1 MTKLFNNNIKKLAQ
15 KMSLESKINIV
26 GSASVKRSIYYSDY
40 DLFERVSGKSETV
53 ILNHFISLFNII
65 KASQNVVISDFK
77 CGHDEKNNP
86 LRWDF
91 SDIHK
96 GINNGIKF
104 EDALKMKGIIKIDL
118 ISFIGGRFIEI
129 SETYNISIDGSSNM
143 DYSKDKIVN
152 DILQDYKD
160 LVKDDNY
167 MKALKRLFSIMKLNN
182 PDDKRLNMLMN
193 YFNSPIGLLYRCKAD
208 LETILLIL
216 SYNKF
221 DINDIKNSL
230 QIIKEQ
236 VSAFDVENNIE
247 KISSMKIKADMKTPL
262 RIQINRIK
270 EYVNKDA
277 KKFLQTSGL

>member
-1 MTKLFNNNIKKLAQ
+1 MTKLFNNSITKLGQ

-65 KASQNVVISDFK
+65 KASDNVVITDFK
-77 CGHDEKNNP
+77 VGHDEKNNP

-96 GINNGIKF
+96 GTNNGFKF

-118 ISFIGGRFIEI
+118 VSFIGGRFIEI
-129 SETYNISIDGSSNM
+129 SETYNITIDGSENM

-152 DILQDYKD
+152 EILQDYKD

-167 MKALKRLFSIMKLNN
+167 MKALKRLISIMKLNN

-193 YFNSPIGLLYRCKAD
+193 YFNSPIGLLYRSKAD

-247 KISSMKIKADMKTPL
+247 KISSMKLKTNMKTPL
-262 RIQINRIK
+262 RAQINRIK
-270 EYVNKDA
+270 EYVNRDA

>member
-1 MTKLFNNNIKKLAQ
+1 MTKLFNNSITKLGQ

-65 KASQNVVISDFK
+65 KASDNVVITDFK
-77 CGHDEKNNP
+77 VGHDEKNNP

-91 SDIHK
+91 FDIHK
-96 GINNGIKF
+96 GINNGFKF

-118 ISFIGGRFIEI
+118 VSFIGGRFIEI
-129 SETYNISIDGSSNM
+129 SETYNISIDGSENM

-182 PDDKRLNMLMN
+182 PDDKRLIMIMN

-262 RIQINRIK
+262 RTQINRIK
-270 EYVNKDA
+270 EFVNKDA

>member
-1 MTKLFNNNIKKLAQ
+1 MTKLFNNSITKLGQ

-40 DLFERVSGKSETV
+40 DLFERVIGKSEAV
-53 ILNHFISLFNII
+53 ILNHFVSLFNII
-65 KASQNVVISDFK
+65 KASPNVVITYFK
-77 CGHDEKNNP
+77 LGHDEKNNP

-96 GINNGIKF
+96 GINNGFKF

-118 ISFIGGRFIEI
+118 VSFIGGRFIEI
-129 SETYNISIDGSSNM
+129 SETYNISIDGSENM

-182 PDDKRLNMLMN
+182 PDDKRLIMIMN

-236 VSAFDVENNIE
+236 ISAFDVENNIE

-262 RIQINRIK
+262 RAQINRIK
-270 EYVNKDA
+270 EYVNRDA